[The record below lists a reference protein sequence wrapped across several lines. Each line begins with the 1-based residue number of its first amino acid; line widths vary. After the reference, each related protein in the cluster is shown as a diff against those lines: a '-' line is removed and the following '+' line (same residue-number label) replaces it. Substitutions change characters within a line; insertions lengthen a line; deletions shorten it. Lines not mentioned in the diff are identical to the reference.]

1 MTTRSRYLI
10 AFASILL
17 LGTFISPIWKI
28 DIEAPQYPEGMGL
41 YIWINKITGEG
52 PNDLNTLN
60 GLNHYIGMK
69 TIDENS
75 IPELTYM
82 PLIIMVLAAAGLLI
96 AWKGNKKLVLAMI
109 IVIVLL
115 GIAGIYD
122 FYMWEYDYGHNL
134 NPNAPIKVPGM
145 SYQPPLLGSKQLL
158 NINATSLPW
167 IGSLFIGAS
176 LMIMAITY
184 FLELKAARSAK

>member
-1 MTTRSRYLI
+1 MKKTTKYFT

-17 LGTFISPIWKI
+17 LGTFLFPIWKI
-28 DIEAPQYPEGMGL
+28 DIQAPQYPEGMGL

-69 TIDENS
+69 TIDEDS
-75 IPELTYM
+75 IPELKIM
-82 PLIIMVLAAAGLLI
+82 PYIIVLLTFSGLLV
-96 AWKGNKKLVLAMI
+96 AWKGGSKSLLILSV
-109 IVIVLL
+109 VIVLL
-115 GIAGIYD
+115 GIVGMYD
-122 FYMWEYDYGHNL
+122 FYIWEYDYGHDL

-145 SYQPPLLGSKQLL
+145 SYQPPFIGSKQLL

-167 IGSLFIGAS
+167 IGSLFIAIP
-176 LMIMAITY
+176 LIMFAVTIYKERKGT
-184 FLELKAARSAK
+184 K